1 MVGPSFEV
9 SILDR
14 DYADRQLIFVTTDL
28 MAQAARD
35 ETINF
40 ENGLDTLKN
49 KWKSAQQ
56 SLREKDWTGAT
67 AAVLNLYRRSST
79 MSGSWLGTA
88 AAEAVRAWGRARES
102 EVQILPVG
110 KTAAKLITFPP
121 GHPRNRVLY
130 IGHPASPSIYYPM
143 ADFHRVTFEHKFCE
157 VIEML
162 IKSWCHKDT
171 GTSCNRV
178 VQRLFCS
185 AICPLRPSVG
195 YGDNGGGQAFCQSQ
209 QPALTRLLWRG
220 VTDQQSQRVSS
231 GTPMSRHGSSCK
243 RANEFWPERFFTER
257 SV

>member
-1 MVGPSFEV
+1 MVGPSEV

-49 KWKSAQQ
+49 EWKSAQQ

-102 EVQILPVG
+102 GVQILPVG

-162 IKSWCHKDT
+162 MSFGATKIRVHHVTGWSKDF
-171 GTSCNRV
+171 SA
-178 VQRLFCS
+178 RLS
-185 AICPLRPSVG
+185 VPL
-195 YGDNGGGQAFCQSQ
+195 GQASDTATMEAGKHSASRSSLLYEASLAGSDKPAIPTGLVWYAHEPTWQ
-209 QPALTRLLWRG
+209 QLQKG
-220 VTDQQSQRVSS
+220 
-231 GTPMSRHGSSCK
+231 
-243 RANEFWPERFFTER
+243 E
-257 SV
+257 